1 MTHRLDPPS
10 PALGHTTGV
19 PVEASLRSSLFSG
32 LLFLLAWALAQL
44 WRVGLQPK
52 PRGEA
57 KLVSP
62 EAGAEEE
69 ESTFV
74 QAPGPWPEVR
84 RAWASPSPLPW
95 AKQVRKEGDEGTAEG
110 PTGCGSGEQK
120 VHEGAARREKP
131 GGRPAGPAQQDDGQG
146 AEGAARDLLM
156 GQRALWPGEGMV
168 DENED
173 AGEQAPGAAE
183 QSPPSHVDGGPQGL
197 WPLAWQLREEADKRG
212 MGGAEESNS
221 EGGVGRQPPVLTSPL
236 LRAWAYRPG
245 EDEDE
250 DEEDVSDGEGGAG
263 SPLLRAWAYR
273 PGEDEDEDEVDVSDG
288 EGGDEGEEDVSDG
301 EGGAGSPLL
310 RAWAY
315 RPGEDEDEDEVD
327 VSDGEGGDEDEED
340 VSDGE
345 GGAGSPLLRAWAY
358 RPGEDEDEDEV
369 DVSDGEGDDEEGG
382 DEDEED
388 VSDGEGDGE
397 EGGDEDEE
405 DVSDGEGGA
414 GSPLLRAWAYRPGE
428 DEDEDEVDVSDGEGG
443 DEDEEDVSDGE
454 GGAGSP
460 LLRAWACQPEEEN
473 EDQED
478 AKGETVCNVGPGL
491 QTFRVSIFVPG
502 AERPPP
508 WPSPQLPQR
517 LKRRL
522 PPRRPPV
529 ELKPESPPGRKVRF
543 SSTVELHLLVVWA
556 GPAHAARRGPWE
568 QLARDRSRFMRR
580 IAQVEVQLGPFLCPD
595 ARARAWARLQAQTI
609 SPELRKPSSPP
620 AVVLS
625 SFQDGPCHPPSH
637 PPSPSQ

>member
-263 SPLLRAWAYR
+263 SPLLRAWA
-273 PGEDEDEDEVDVSDG
+273 
-288 EGGDEGEEDVSDG
+288 
-301 EGGAGSPLL
+301 
-310 RAWAY
+310 
-315 RPGEDEDEDEVD
+315 
-327 VSDGEGGDEDEED
+327 
-340 VSDGE
+340 
-345 GGAGSPLLRAWAY
+345 
-358 RPGEDEDEDEV
+358 
-369 DVSDGEGDDEEGG
+369 
-382 DEDEED
+382 
-388 VSDGEGDGE
+388 
-397 EGGDEDEE
+397 
-405 DVSDGEGGA
+405 
-414 GSPLLRAWAYRPGE
+414 
-428 DEDEDEVDVSDGEGG
+428 
-443 DEDEEDVSDGE
+443 
-454 GGAGSP
+454 
-460 LLRAWACQPEEEN
+460 CQPEEEN

>member
-250 DEEDVSDGEGGAG
+250 DEEDVSDGEGD
-263 SPLLRAWAYR
+263 
-273 PGEDEDEDEVDVSDG
+273 DE
-288 EGGDEGEEDVSDG
+288 
-301 EGGAGSPLL
+301 
-310 RAWAY
+310 
-315 RPGEDEDEDEVD
+315 
-327 VSDGEGGDEDEED
+327 EGGDEDEED

-369 DVSDGEGDDEEGG
+369 DVSDGEGG
-382 DEDEED
+382 DE
-388 VSDGEGDGE
+388 G
-397 EGGDEDEE
+397 EE